1 MSKYVSESGLPYGV
15 HYQIH
20 SHNGLNGKE
29 REAHVH
35 IRGKGCDV
43 KYSLNTGK
51 KIEGEFGSVSEKDI
65 ERWVNNHL
73 SELMDEWDDADDPK
87 GGR

>member
-1 MSKYVSESGLPYGV
+1 MSKYVNESGLPYGV

-35 IRGKGCDV
+35 ISGKGCNV
-43 KYSLNTGK
+43 KYSLNTGRY
-51 KIEGEFGSVSEKDI
+51 IEGTFGSSSEKDI

-73 SELMDEWDDADDPK
+73 SELMEEWDMADDPK